1 MANRDRIRDV
11 AKDVGKDAARAA
23 GGLLWRGAKKAAK
36 EATGIGAAQRKWD
49 SSATAG
55 RVDAV
60 RGAKW
65 RHGPC
70 ACGTGCGRP
79 APRAGFMDSR
89 CAKAAGSQLERAESH
104 SARVAELERMRKSAP
119 PRDARDLAARARN
132 LRRGL
137 NEDGS
142 RK

>member
-11 AKDVGKDAARAA
+11 AKDVAKDAARGA
-23 GGLLWRGAKKAAK
+23 GGLLWRGTKKVAK
-36 EATGIGAAQRKWD
+36 EATGLGVAQRKWD
-49 SSATAG
+49 SSKTAG

-60 RGAKW
+60 RGAKY

-70 ACGTGCGRP
+70 ACGTPCGRP
-79 APRAGFMDSR
+79 APKPGFMHAR
-89 CAKAAGSQLERAESH
+89 CARNAASQMDAKENH
-104 SARVAELERMRKSAP
+104 ARRIAELERLRKDSS
-119 PRDARDLAARARN
+119 PRQAREYAAAARN

-142 RK
+142 KR